1 MSSTSEV
8 TIGGLVGTRW
18 KPALSVDVTDGI
30 AVITFDLPNESVNKL
45 TRAVKDEFVALV
57 TRLERDMT
65 VHGAVLISGKPD
77 VWIAGADIEEFL
89 QLKTAADAERLSR
102 DGQMLLDSLERLRVP
117 IVAAIHG
124 ACLGGGLE
132 TALACR
138 YRIGTDHPKT
148 ILGLP
153 EVQLGL
159 IPGAGG
165 TQRLPRRIGLTDAL
179 DLILTGKHVRARKAL
194 QLGLIDELVHPSI
207 LRSIAIQRA
216 REVAEGRRKS
226 ESHRG
231 GVKGVLLD
239 GNPAGRAV
247 VLRKVR
253 EQTMTKSRGHYPA
266 LIAAIDVVRAGYE
279 RGIAHGYRE
288 ESRRFGEMAM
298 TDVSRQLIFL
308 FFATNELKKDPG
320 VDPSQYPELPVS
332 SFEPLPVEKIAIIG
346 AGFMGAGIASIAVQH
361 GSLVRLK
368 DADHARVAKGYAAV
382 RDVLKERLTK
392 KQITRI
398 QYSDYM
404 ALLGGTVDYSGF
416 GNVDLVIEAVFED
429 LAVKHQVLREAE
441 AAINPSAIFAS
452 NTSTIPIN
460 LIAQASSRPERV
472 LGMHFFSPVHKMP
485 LVEVITTAETHPQV
499 TATAVAY
506 AKKLGK
512 TVIVVNDGPG
522 FYVNRILSPYINE
535 AGILLD
541 QGVAVDIIDR
551 ALVDFGFPVGPITLI
566 DEVGLDVAAKAGK
579 IMADA
584 FPDRMQPAKS
594 LQAVVAAGRYGRKS
608 QKGFYTYDK
617 EGTKGEVDPSVYTLF
632 LAPGSIPVV
641 KTIAPVTAPETPII
655 PEMPAIQ
662 VQQRTVLAMLN
673 EAARCLS
680 DGIIK
685 SARDGD
691 VGAVFGIGFPPF
703 RGGPFRYMDS
713 LGIQIVVQRL
723 EDLNAR
729 FPGRFEP
736 AELLLEMAR
745 RRQVFYPD
753 ERS

>member
-45 TRAVKDEFVALV
+45 NRAVKDELVALV
-57 TRLERDMT
+57 TRLERDPT

-77 VWIAGADIEEFL
+77 VWLAGADIEEFL

-117 IVAAIHG
+117 IIAAIHG

-138 YRIGTDHPKT
+138 YRIATDHPKT

-165 TQRLPRRIGLTDAL
+165 TQRLPRRIGLTNAL
-179 DLILTGKHVRARKAL
+179 DLILTGKHVRAKKAL

-226 ESHRG
+226 EPGGG
-231 GVKGVLLD
+231 GVKGMLLD
-239 GNPAGRAV
+239 GNPAGRAL
-247 VLRKVR
+247 VLRKAR
-253 EQTMTKSRGHYPA
+253 EQTMAKSRGHYPA

-279 RGIAHGYRE
+279 RGVAHGYRE

-320 VDPSQYPELPVS
+320 VEASQYPDLPVS
-332 SFEPLPVEKIAIIG
+332 AFEPLPVEKIAIIG

-429 LAVKHQVLREAE
+429 LAVKHQVLRETE
-441 AAINPSAIFAS
+441 AAISPSAIFAT
-452 NTSTIPIN
+452 NTSTIPIA

-485 LVEVITTAETHPQV
+485 LVEVITTADTHPQV

-594 LQAVVAAGRYGRKS
+594 LQAVVTAGRYGRKS
-608 QKGFYTYDK
+608 KKGFYTYDK
-617 EGTKGEVDPSVYTLF
+617 EGKKGEVDPSVYTLF
-632 LAPGSIPVV
+632 LAPGSIPIV
-641 KTIAPVTAPETPII
+641 KTIAPMTAPETPVI

-729 FPGRFEP
+729 FSGRFEP
-736 AELLLEMAR
+736 AELLLDMAR

>member
-1 MSSTSEV
+1 VSSAPEV

-18 KPALSVDVTDGI
+18 KPALSVEMVDGI

-45 TRAVKDEFVALV
+45 GRAVKDEFVALFA
-57 TRLERDMT
+57 RIERDTT

-117 IVAAIHG
+117 LVAAIHG

-138 YRIGTDHPKT
+138 YRIATDHPRT
-148 ILGLP
+148 MLGLP

-165 TQRLPRRIGLTDAL
+165 TQRLPRRIGLTSAL
-179 DLILTGKHVRARKAL
+179 DMILTGKQVRAQKAL
-194 QLGLIDELVHPSI
+194 QLGLVDELVHPSI
-207 LRSIAIQRA
+207 LRSIAIARA

-226 ESHRG
+226 EKG
-231 GVKGVLLD
+231 GGGLKSIVLE
-239 GNPAGRAV
+239 GNPAGRAI
-247 VLRKVR
+247 VLRKAR
-253 EQTMTKSRGHYPA
+253 EQTLAKSRGNYPA
-266 LIAAIDVVRAGYE
+266 LLAAIDAVAAGYDK
-279 RGIAHGYRE
+279 GVAHGYRE
-288 ESRRFGEMAM
+288 ESRLFGEMAM

-320 VDPSQYPELPVS
+320 VDPAQYPDLPVS
-332 SFEPLPVEKIAIIG
+332 AFEPLPVEKIAIIG

-382 RDVLKERLTK
+382 RDVLKERLTR
-392 KQITRI
+392 KQINKV

-429 LAVKHQVLREAE
+429 LAVKHQVLRETE
-441 AAINPSAIFAS
+441 AAIKPSAIFAT
-452 NTSTIPIN
+452 NTSTIPIS

-485 LVEVITTAETHPQV
+485 LLEVITTGETYPQV

-506 AKKLGK
+506 GKKLGK

-522 FYVNRILSPYINE
+522 FYVNRILSPYLNE
-535 AGILLD
+535 AAILLD
-541 QGVAVDIIDR
+541 QGVAIDLIDK
-551 ALVDFGFPVGPITLI
+551 AIVDFGFPVGPITLV
-566 DEVGLDVAAKAGK
+566 DEVGLDVATKAGK

-594 LQAVVAAGRYGRKS
+594 IQSVVAAGRYGRKS
-608 QKGFYTYDK
+608 KKGFYTYDSNGK
-617 EGTKGEVDPSVYTLF
+617 KGEVDQTVYSLF
-632 LAPGSIPVV
+632 LAPGSVPVAT
-641 KTIAPVTAPETPII
+641 TITAPNGADTSPT
-655 PEMPAIQ
+655 EMPAIQ
-662 VQQRTVLAMLN
+662 IQQRTVLAMLN
-673 EAARCLS
+673 EAVRCLS
-680 DGIIK
+680 DGIIR
-685 SARDGD
+685 SPRDGD

-703 RGGPFRYMDS
+703 RGGPFRYMDTV
-713 LGIQIVVQRL
+713 GIQIVVQRL

-729 FPGRFEP
+729 FPRRFEP
-736 AELLLEMAR
+736 AEMLLEMAR
-745 RRQVFYPD
+745 RRQNFYSD